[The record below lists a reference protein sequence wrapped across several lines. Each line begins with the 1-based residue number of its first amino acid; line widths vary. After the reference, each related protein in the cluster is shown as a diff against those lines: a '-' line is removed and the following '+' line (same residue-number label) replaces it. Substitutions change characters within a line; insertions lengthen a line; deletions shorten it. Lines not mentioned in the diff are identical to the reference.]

1 MGSLAIRRL
10 ARSAGELAARS
21 RAWRAP
27 PGADA
32 VLTVAEPQ
40 DAAVVV
46 GAFQRS
52 SEIVGANER
61 PILRRGSGGAAC
73 LVGPGTVWIEL
84 ALARSDALVACTP
97 DKLLNR
103 YVRPLLR
110 AITGV
115 TSVPANYFGRDWIS
129 AAHRPIALVSFGHEA
144 TTNAALFEAVVA
156 VDAPFAIGA
165 RASFLGK
172 EPATLGAIAARPV
185 TCGALVD
192 RIVEGYSALATTVVE
207 VADDPPPLEAVRERV
222 GPESPW
228 SSTREEAIGLV
239 AAGRDETGR
248 LRVGG
253 ELIASG
259 DAVARLEDLLAK
271 LPDEASADDV
281 GRLVDEALTTRGA
294 VTFGVRS
301 LASIRDVIVEARQA

>member
-10 ARSAGELAARS
+10 ACSAGELAARS
-21 RAWRAP
+21 RTWRAP
-27 PGADA
+27 SGADA

-40 DAAVVV
+40 DAAVVL

-52 SEIVGANER
+52 SEIGGANER
-61 PILRRGSGGAAC
+61 LILRRGSGGAAC
-73 LVGPGTVWIEL
+73 LVSRGTVWIEL

-110 AITGV
+110 AMTGM
-115 TSVPANYFGRDWIS
+115 TGVPANYFGRDWIS
-129 AAHRPIALVSFGHEA
+129 AAHRPIALVSFAHEA

-156 VDAPFAIGA
+156 VDAPFASGG
-165 RASFLGK
+165 RPSFLGK
-172 EPATLGAIAARPV
+172 EPATLGAIAGRPV
-185 TCGALVD
+185 ASGTLVE
-192 RIVEGYSALATTVVE
+192 RIVESYSALATSVVD
-207 VADDPPPLEAVRERV
+207 VADEPPSRDAIGERVLADPPWDA
-222 GPESPW
+222 
-228 SSTREEAIGLV
+228 TRDEAIGLV

-259 DAVARLEDLLAK
+259 DAVARLEELLAT
-271 LPDEASADDV
+271 LPEGATVDDV
-281 GRLVDEALTTRGA
+281 GALVDDTMTTRGA

-301 LASIRDVIVEARQA
+301 LASIRDVIVAAR